1 MDFFNFL
8 SGLNWD
14 ILKNKLIANWV
25 SAEKLQGVDFNNIQ
39 DLNKLAEDIMPGII
53 KQNPYIANL
62 IKQSASSLSKEKAE
76 EVVQVIDAA

>member
-14 ILKNKLIANWV
+14 MLKSKLIANWV
-25 SAEKLQGVDFNNIQ
+25 SAEKLQGVDFNNLK

-53 KQNPYIANL
+53 KSNPYIANL
-62 IKQSASSLSKEKAE
+62 IKQSSSNLPKEKQE
-76 EVVQVIDAA
+76 EIVQVIDAA

>member
-25 SAEKLQGVDFNNIQ
+25 SAEKLQGVDFNNLK

-53 KQNPYIANL
+53 KSNPYIANL
-62 IKQSASSLSKEKAE
+62 IKQSSSNLPKEKQE
-76 EVVQVIDAA
+76 EIVQVIDAA

>member
-14 ILKNKLIANWV
+14 MLKSKLIANWV
-25 SAEKLQGVDFNNIQ
+25 SADKLQGVDFNNLK

-53 KQNPYIANL
+53 KSNPYIANL
-62 IKQSASSLSKEKAE
+62 IKQSSSNLPKEKQE
-76 EVVQVIDAA
+76 EIVQVIDAA